1 MRMVF
6 LSCIVLF
13 YQLFTFGLAKGIFWF
28 SKPYFS
34 ISKTILFITIF
45 IISNLFLA
53 GLFFGK
59 FRLTMSWLA
68 ILWFVMMTFGLTFL
82 TSLASQRF
90 QLSPNY
96 PHAIRTVSVL
106 IFISL
111 IAMSIY
117 NAYTPTVRYLNL
129 KIDKPI
135 NKPIK
140 LAMVSDLH
148 LGQLFGSKQLYQLA
162 HILNQER
169 VDMLLMPGD
178 IMDDDTHIYDEKHMK
193 PAFEAVVKSA
203 NHQVYAS
210 LGNHDLYNNQQRFAI
225 ASAIKET
232 GAVLLDDKTASTTI
246 NGTPI
251 TIIGRFDDHA
261 TNRKNTQELLLG
273 VDTDNLVILLDH
285 RPSQIDQNAKLSID
299 LQVSGHT
306 HNGQIFPANFIVKA
320 LNTIAYG
327 YGKVGNMHVIV
338 SSGYGFWGVPFR
350 LGSQS
355 EVWVVTL
362 TN

>member
-34 ISKTILFITIF
+34 ISKTTLFIAIF

-82 TSLASQRF
+82 TNLASQRL

-117 NAYTPTVRYLNL
+117 SAYTPTVRYLNL

-148 LGQLFGSKQLYQLA
+148 LGNYLVVNNYINLFIS
-162 HILNQER
+162 
-169 VDMLLMPGD
+169 
-178 IMDDDTHIYDEKHMK
+178 
-193 PAFEAVVKSA
+193 
-203 NHQVYAS
+203 
-210 LGNHDLYNNQQRFAI
+210 
-225 ASAIKET
+225 
-232 GAVLLDDKTASTTI
+232 
-246 NGTPI
+246 
-251 TIIGRFDDHA
+251 
-261 TNRKNTQELLLG
+261 
-273 VDTDNLVILLDH
+273 
-285 RPSQIDQNAKLSID
+285 
-299 LQVSGHT
+299 
-306 HNGQIFPANFIVKA
+306 
-320 LNTIAYG
+320 
-327 YGKVGNMHVIV
+327 
-338 SSGYGFWGVPFR
+338 
-350 LGSQS
+350 
-355 EVWVVTL
+355 
-362 TN
+362 